1 MNSDSARS
9 VSSEGARLAA
19 APPVVLLDR
28 DRSILA
34 FNERVLAMVTRED
47 VPLLERLRYLC
58 IVSSNLDELFEVHW
72 LTAGK
77 RVNLLT
83 AASEEHHFGVT
94 TPEATFWAAA
104 ASHH

>member
-1 MNSDSARS
+1 
-9 VSSEGARLAA
+9 V
-19 APPVVLLDR
+19 
-28 DRSILA
+28 
-34 FNERVLAMVTRED
+34 
-47 VPLLERLRYLC
+47 
-58 IVSSNLDELFEVHW
+58 DELFEVHW